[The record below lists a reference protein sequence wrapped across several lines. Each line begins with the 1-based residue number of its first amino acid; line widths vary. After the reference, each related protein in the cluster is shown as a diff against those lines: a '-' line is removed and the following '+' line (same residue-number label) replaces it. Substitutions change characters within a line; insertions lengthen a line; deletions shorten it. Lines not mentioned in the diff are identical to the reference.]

1 MKQRVKEA
9 IKEKGLVQF
18 APNRK
23 QGRTHNLCTCGTDK
37 KSHYMNALGHTYRG
51 GNEKNK
57 VAQGSGK

>member
-37 KSHYMNALGHTYRG
+37 KSHFANRLGHAFRA
-51 GNEKNK
+51 GNEKN
-57 VAQGSGK
+57 VVFQGEK